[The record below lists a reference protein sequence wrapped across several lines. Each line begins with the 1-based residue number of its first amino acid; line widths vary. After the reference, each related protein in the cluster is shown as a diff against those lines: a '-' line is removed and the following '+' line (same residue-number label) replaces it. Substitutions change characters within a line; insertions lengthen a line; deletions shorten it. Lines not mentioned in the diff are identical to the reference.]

1 VIAIVP
7 AWNEALTVGN
17 VVRALV
23 PAFGAG
29 NVLMI
34 DDGSE
39 DETSFEA
46 FSAGAVILES
56 KGNLGKGQAMRLAL
70 SRAAKDEDVAFFD
83 ADLLGFR
90 SRHAHDLLDAFSQGY
105 DMVCG
110 LRDWGSFS
118 NAAQLALPL
127 LTGERI
133 FKRAVLDRIPEDCWN
148 GYGIE
153 TAMNDAVARMG
164 GKTALLFMLGVSIR
178 TKAQKDGFVA
188 GNLRHWRMYDAI
200 GEVKQNLKASGG
212 ASCATCK

>member
-1 VIAIVP
+1 MIAIVP
-7 AWNEALTVGN
+7 AWNEAPTIAAVL
-17 VVRALV
+17 RALMG
-23 PAFGAG
+23 PFDGR
-29 NVLMI
+29 VLVV
-34 DDGSE
+34 DDGST
-39 DETSFEA
+39 DETVSEA
-46 FSAGAVILES
+46 DGEGASVLS
-56 KGNLGKGQAMRLAL
+56 TPKNLGKGQAMRYAL
-70 SRAAKDEDVAFFD
+70 SRISKSEDVAFFD

-90 SRHAHDLLDAFSQGY
+90 SQHAHDLLDAFSQGY

-200 GEVKQNLKASGG
+200 GEVKQNLKASEG